1 MVVQPAARGPEEVQG
16 VQPERLGKAS
26 SERETVAWA
35 LQKEK
40 HSCAGKELEA
50 EDPPEAKTGTGKER
64 GSPKRL
70 SEAHHLSGLERT
82 EAWRTWTLC

>member
-50 EDPPEAKTGTGKER
+50 EDPHRGKDWDREGTWFAQKAVR
-64 GSPKRL
+64 GTPPV
-70 SEAHHLSGLERT
+70 RT
-82 EAWRTWTLC
+82 